1 MKRRENTNI
10 LRDLVVLAMSICLT
24 WTAIG
29 LCKKI
34 SVEQNISKQT
44 ITENERIN
52 KVVDELYE
60 DYGVKIYINENP
72 TDYYKG
78 TMESYSFSLDA
89 PDNDVLSVLYHLRSV
104 LSKYNDVTL
113 NKISKQFFIV
123 RDLDKHMEDGS
134 IRKMAGTCVKE
145 LGNNYIVVSTL
156 INLEERFDYS
166 YVLHHEIFHSITSQ
180 VLSNDLSGISNE
192 LIDKIV
198 DIDDCEMIS
207 DYACFAGRD
216 ERLAETWAAAMDGNY
231 YNVKSV
237 QVMRDHLAKSFLK
250 EN

>member
-1 MKRRENTNI
+1 MKRREDTNI
-10 LRDLVVLAMSICLT
+10 LKDLVVLAISICLS

-29 LCKKI
+29 ICKRI

-44 ITENERIN
+44 ITENRRIN
-52 KVVDELYE
+52 KVVNELYE
-60 DYGVKIYINENP
+60 DYGVKIYINEDP

-78 TMESYSFSLDA
+78 TMKSYSFSLDA

-104 LSKYNDVTL
+104 LSKYNDETL

-123 RDLDKHMEDGS
+123 RDLDKHGEDGR

-145 LGNNYIVVSTL
+145 LGNNYIVISTL
-156 INLEERFDYS
+156 INLEDSFDYS

-192 LIDKIV
+192 LIEKII

-207 DYACFAGRD
+207 DYARFAGRD
-216 ERLAETWAAAMDGNY
+216 ERLAETWAAVMDDKYHNI
-231 YNVKSV
+231 KSV
-237 QVMRDHLAKSFLK
+237 QVMKAHLSKSFLK
-250 EN
+250 EY